1 MRYYFNM
8 LILVLSFNSSFFSS
22 FASEADDSGEEGTA
36 QKHAP
41 RNFWGAF
48 AFEQDHTDA
57 LYQPCRA
64 AREDYNNALKKGSIG
79 LVKETLV
86 FTRRAALHAAF
97 SVGTYMRFDKTSPED
112 PFPVDALCYL
122 PTSIKQS
129 IACIEC
135 KRASLGSFPKKWGV
149 QFPNLLKI
157 SIRHTNMVLGIEA
170 DTRTIRQTDLD
181 ALCGIRKSG
190 RRVHVSARGHPYATH
205 FGTFLT
211 ARRLR
216 KGDTI
221 TDSNGVVAH
230 VVEDPNS
237 NNICLLFPS
246 TKGPGST
253 TQVLYNLH
261 HTNNG
266 RPIDVE
272 GFSSELRESSV

>member
-8 LILVLSFNSSFFSS
+8 LILVLSLHSSFFSS
-22 FASEADDSGEEGTA
+22 FASEVEDSGEEDAA

-57 LYQPCRA
+57 LYQPCSA
-64 AREDYNNALKKGSIG
+64 AREDYDNALKKGSIV
-79 LVKETLV
+79 LDKEASV
-86 FTRRAALHAAF
+86 FTKRAALHAAF
-97 SVGTYMRFDKTSPED
+97 SVGTYMRFYNTSPKA
-112 PFPVDALCYL
+112 PFPVGALRYL
-122 PTSIKQS
+122 PTPIKKS

-149 QFPNLLKI
+149 GFPNLLKI
-157 SIRHTNMVLGIEA
+157 SIRHTNMALGIGT
-170 DTRTIRQTDLD
+170 DTRTIQKTDLD
-181 ALCGIRKSG
+181 ALCGIRESG
-190 RRVHVSARGHPYATH
+190 CRVHVSARGHPYETH

-211 ARRLR
+211 AHRLR
-216 KGDTI
+216 RGDTI

-230 VVEDPNS
+230 VVEDPDS

-246 TKGPGST
+246 TEGPRST
-253 TQVLYNLH
+253 TQVLYRLH